1 MIDKELLAACKTAAE
16 QIRRCD
22 YTPARSTLLTAIKNA
37 EAAMAEPQPDADGW
51 INWNG
56 GKCPLPNGTI
66 IDVRFGYGGEIL
78 SRRWPAEFY
87 RWSCHGDSSDI
98 IAYRTVEGD

>member
-51 INWNG
+51 IKWEG
-56 GKCPLPNGTI
+56 GACPVPGDTRVEVKLRDGCVECCQKAYFFDWSD
-66 IDVRFGYGGEIL
+66 ID
-78 SRRWPAEFY
+78 S
-87 RWSCHGDSSDI
+87 DTDI
-98 IAYRTVEGD
+98 IAYRIVEGN